1 MEMQWIIPQP
11 VQNRSAEAPAAR
23 SLELSPWFKIALAC
37 AMGLTVSTLGVSLS
51 LLVFL
56 EAFTPEAKLLF
67 NTMMATWKVG
77 FGAIV
82 GLVGGKLSE

>member
-1 MEMQWIIPQP
+1 
-11 VQNRSAEAPAAR
+11 
-23 SLELSPWFKIALAC
+23 
-37 AMGLTVSTLGVSLS
+37 
-51 LLVFL
+51 
-56 EAFTPEAKLLF
+56 LLF